1 MSKQRHEVAQIEL
14 RYVRDTARRR
24 YDLGSGYSTW
34 CRGKKHEG
42 IGWPWWNIRFSYK
55 THSVRGGGMG
65 MYWCDVCLPA
75 RYRTV
80 ADSMLRGGEQHRV
93 LRGKALERVTP
104 RPRRKEPVGI
114 DRIPWR
120 QLL

>member
-1 MSKQRHEVAQIEL
+1 MSEPRHEVAQIEL
-14 RYVRDTARRR
+14 RYVREMARRR
-24 YDLGSGYSTW
+24 RDRHEYFPF

-42 IGWPWWNIRFSYK
+42 LGWPWWNVRFSYK
-55 THSVRGGGMG
+55 TLSVRAANQS

-80 ADSMLRGGEQHRV
+80 ADSMRRGNEKTRIIQGE
-93 LRGKALERVTP
+93 ALKEVAP
-104 RPRRKEPVGI
+104 RPSRKEPVGT